1 MCVCRECA
9 QAVLPP
15 ALSRP
20 MYNVHVH
27 QHQCTSP
34 PTAPPPQITKQKGLR
49 LVSGLGL
56 PPLPPLLLTPLH
68 LPSWTIGPLS
78 STRVQE
84 EKKYRSI
91 REYILRIQN
100 CGEIQFNSWGLRSTI
115 GWSRVLRLDIQLPR
129 CHRTFQI
136 EKKLHPWTNL
146 HAHYQTDDWQTQ
158 QLNVYV
164 SNELR
169 PDWKQIAPFW
179 TINKRGRRAEGV
191 TT

>member
-9 QAVLPP
+9 QPGLPP

-27 QHQCTSP
+27 QHQCTTP

-49 LVSGLGL
+49 LVSGLGV

-78 STRVQE
+78 STRLQE

-100 CGEIQFNSWGLRSTI
+100 CGEIQSTSWGLRSTI
-115 GWSRVLRLDIQLPR
+115 GWSHVQRLVTEPSRLKR
-129 CHRTFQI
+129 NYTLEQI
-136 EKKLHPWTNL
+136 YVHIIRPMTGKLS
-146 HAHYQTDDWQTQ
+146 
-158 QLNVYV
+158 NV
-164 SNELR
+164 SKELR

-179 TINKRGRRAEGV
+179 TINKRGREGRGV

>member
-34 PTAPPPQITKQKGLR
+34 QLPPPSNHKAERAPTGEWVGSSTPATTAPDTPP
-49 LVSGLGL
+49 
-56 PPLPPLLLTPLH
+56 PPVMDH
-68 LPSWTIGPLS
+68 RPSEQHQG
-78 STRVQE
+78 VQE

-100 CGEIQFNSWGLRSTI
+100 CGEIQSNSWGLEKYNWLVACPKTGHST
-115 GWSRVLRLDIQLPR
+115 SPMSQ
-129 CHRTFQI
+129 
-136 EKKLHPWTNL
+136 NL
-146 HAHYQTDDWQTQ
+146 
-158 QLNVYV
+158 
-164 SNELR
+164 
-169 PDWKQIAPFW
+169 PDWKEITPL
-179 TINKRGRRAEGV
+179 NKSTCTLSDRWLVNSAIECLCQQRVASGLK
-191 TT
+191 TNCTLLDD

>member
-9 QAVLPP
+9 QPGCHLPFLDPCTMYMSTSTNVLAPQLPP
-15 ALSRP
+15 
-20 MYNVHVH
+20 H
-27 QHQCTSP
+27 
-34 PTAPPPQITKQKGLR
+34 PQITKQKGLR

-56 PPLPPLLLTPLH
+56 LPLPPPLLLTPLH

-100 CGEIQFNSWGLRSTI
+100 CGEIQSTSWGLRSTI
-115 GWSRVLRLDIQLPR
+115 GWSRVLRLGTQLPR

-146 HAHYQTDDWQTQ
+146 HAHYQTDDW
-158 QLNVYV
+158 
-164 SNELR
+164 
-169 PDWKQIAPFW
+169 
-179 TINKRGRRAEGV
+179 
-191 TT
+191 